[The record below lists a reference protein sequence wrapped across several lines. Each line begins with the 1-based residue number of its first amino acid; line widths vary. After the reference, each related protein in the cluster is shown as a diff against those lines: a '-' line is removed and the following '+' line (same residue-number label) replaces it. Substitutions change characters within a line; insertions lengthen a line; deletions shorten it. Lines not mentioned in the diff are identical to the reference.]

1 MITFR
6 RFTLA
11 VLTIVCLVVLTPKAQ
26 AQLLNEKIRVTFS
39 APVELPGLV
48 LPAGTYVFIAV
59 EPGHL
64 TRVMSGDEKALY
76 GTFLTIPED
85 RLEPVEKPTIV
96 LGETPTG
103 TPERVDAWFYPG
115 DSTGSEFTYRESK
128 SHNKLESSVRGALAP
143 VEFVGRET
151 GRVVGNSGQA
161 IGHAAKYLVS

>member
-6 RFTLA
+6 KFTLA
-11 VLTIVCLVVLTPKAQ
+11 ALAIVCLVVLTPKAQ

-48 LPAGTYVFIAV
+48 LPSGTYVFMAL

-64 TRVMSGDEKALY
+64 TRVMSGDEKTLY

-96 LGETPTG
+96 LGENTTG

-115 DSTGSEFTYRESK
+115 DSTGSEFTYRES
-128 SHNKLESSVRGALAP
+128 NAR
-143 VEFVGRET
+143 
-151 GRVVGNSGQA
+151 
-161 IGHAAKYLVS
+161 